1 MYDLGLGV
9 FDEDGGEEEPQP
21 DPVKQKKDRRWLRR
35 SLLALSLVLA
45 LVVGVGAFY
54 VVVGVNALQGLK
66 REPGLMPT
74 DNPETGAPVLNE
86 GPVDFVLIGTDSRGS
101 DRGRSDTL
109 MIAHLNT
116 ERNALYLISFP
127 RDLYVPI
134 AGHGKN
140 KINAAYSFGGAALT
154 VKTVQNLT
162 GTKMDHTAIIDFPG
176 FVGLTSDVGGVTVFN
191 QVASSNLGY
200 DFPRGDI
207 TIKGEQALAYVR
219 QRYGLPG
226 GDFDRAERQR
236 IVVRAL
242 ILKLL
247 KPSTM
252 ANPATFNAV
261 ATKLGANVTVDDQL
275 TNQVIW
281 NLATDTNISSS
292 AQIRQ
297 LQAPI
302 GRAARVHGSDV
313 LFANETQM
321 AELSEAIR
329 TDQLGA
335 YWNKYGED

>member
-9 FDEDGGEEEPQP
+9 FDDADGEDPQP
-21 DPVKQKKDRRWLRR
+21 DPTTQKKQRKWLRR
-35 SLLALSLVLA
+35 SLLALGLVLA
-45 LVVGVGAFY
+45 MVVGVGAFY

-74 DNPETGAPVLNE
+74 DNPETTVPILND
-86 GPVDFVLIGTDSRGS
+86 GPVDFVLIGSDSRGS

-134 AGHGKN
+134 PGHGKN

-154 VKTVQNLT
+154 VKTLQDLT
-162 GTKMDHTAIIDFPG
+162 KTKMDHTVIIDFPG
-176 FVGLTSDVGGVTVFN
+176 FIGLTSDVGGVTVFN

-261 ATKLGANVTVDDQL
+261 ATKLGSNLTVDDQL
-275 TNQVIW
+275 TNQAIW
-281 NLATDTNISSS
+281 SLATDTNISS
-292 AQIRQ
+292 AGQIRQ

-302 GRAARVHGSDV
+302 ARSARIHGSDV
-313 LFANETQM
+313 LFANETQL
-321 AELSEAIR
+321 AELSEALR